1 MNVNISDF
9 ERHDP
14 QEGTSGAIQEPSS
27 TDCNRVKGEGRQ
39 SQLSFVLYHY
49 IALMQHVSAEVRNAI
64 IWRN

>member
-27 TDCNRVKGEGRQ
+27 TVKGEGRQ
-39 SQLSFVLYHY
+39 S
-49 IALMQHVSAEVRNAI
+49 
-64 IWRN
+64 